1 MRNAATETLLSTAT
15 TTGMALT
22 EDAFAEYMDNVD
34 PLREHRSAFHI
45 PPMRDG
51 TPFSYLVG
59 NSMGPQHVGVE
70 AAVAG
75 FLKKWRDQGC
85 EGNTMQP
92 NPWYEADQAN
102 LKDMASL
109 VGAKDAEVAIMNSLT
124 VNLHLLLTA
133 FYRPQGTKK
142 KIMLEHK
149 SFSGGKYVMNSQLEI
164 RGMNPA
170 EDIITVTAPGTKSH
184 DDPATLIPTEAF
196 LTAID
201 KYGDETAVLVFS
213 AVHHVTGQ
221 WFDIPAIVKAAHAK
235 NILVGVDCAH
245 AVGNVPLQ
253 LHDWEVDF
261 ACWCTFKF
269 LNSGPGNIGGIFVHN
284 KHTSNTTTPLKYLK
298 GWWGN
303 DSKTRFT
310 PHRDFEPAPGAS
322 AFQLSMAPA
331 VNCQILG
338 PSLKLMASVGLPAIR
353 QKSLLLTAY
362 LELLFTELVPPGCV
376 EIITPADPNQ
386 RGAQLSIRLLLNK
399 LKASALDSAA
409 YEVGTGAEGTDDASV
424 LQRQLLDEGVMV
436 EKRPPDM
443 IHMAPAPMY
452 NSFADVLRAV
462 RTIAELF

>member
-1 MRNAATETLLSTAT
+1 MRNSAVETLLSTVS

-22 EDAFAEYMDNVD
+22 EDAFAEYMDSAD

-59 NSMGPQHVGVE
+59 NSLGLQHTGVE

-75 FLKKWRDQGC
+75 FLKKWRDQGF
-85 EGNTMQP
+85 EGNSMQP
-92 NPWYEADQAN
+92 NPWIEADQTYM
-102 LKDMASL
+102 KDMASL

-133 FYRPQGTKK
+133 FYRPQGIKK
-142 KIMLEHK
+142 KIMMEHRC
-149 SFSGGKYVMNSQLEI
+149 SPSDLFAMVSQLET
-164 RGMNPA
+164 RGMSPT
-170 EDIITVTAPGTKSH
+170 EDLITVTAPGTKSY
-184 DDPATLIPTEAF
+184 DDPATVIPTEAF

-201 KYGDETAVLVFS
+201 KHGDETAVLVIS
-213 AVHHVTGQ
+213 AVHYLTGQ

-235 NILVGVDCAH
+235 NILVGVNCAH

-253 LHDWEVDF
+253 LHDWDVDF
-261 ACWCTFKF
+261 AFWCTYNY
-269 LNSGPGNIGGIFVHN
+269 LNSGPGNIGAIFVHN
-284 KHTSNTTTPLKYLK
+284 RHTSNTTTPLKYLK

-303 DSKTRFT
+303 DIKTRFT
-310 PHRDFEPAPGAS
+310 QHRNFEPAPGAS

-331 VNCQILG
+331 VSCMILG

-376 EIITPADPNQ
+376 EIVTPADPNQ
-386 RGAQLSIRLLLNK
+386 RGAQLSIRLLPKK
-399 LKASALDSAA
+399 LTSSNLGSTTC
-409 YEVGTGAEGTDDASV
+409 EVGTGADGTDDASV
-424 LQRQLLDEGVMV
+424 LHRQLLDEGVMV
-436 EKRPPDM
+436 DKHPPDM
-443 IHMAPAPMY
+443 IQIAPAPLY
-452 NSFADVLRAV
+452 NSFSDVLRAV

>member
-1 MRNAATETLLSTAT
+1 MRNAATEALLSTVS

-22 EDAFAEYMDNVD
+22 EDAFADHMDSAD
-34 PLREHRSAFHI
+34 PLREHRSAYHI
-45 PPMRDG
+45 PSMRDG

-59 NSMGPQHVGVE
+59 NSLGPQHVGVE

-92 NPWYEADQAN
+92 NPWFEADQACI
-102 LKDMASL
+102 KDMASL
-109 VGAKDAEVAIMNSLT
+109 VGAKDAEVCIMNSLT

-133 FYRPQGTKK
+133 FYRPQVAKK
-142 KIMLEHK
+142 KIMIEHK
-149 SFSGGKYVMNSQLEI
+149 SFPSDTYALVSQLEM

-170 EDIITVTAPGTKSH
+170 EDLITVTAPGTKSY
-184 DDPATLIPTEAF
+184 DDPVSVIPTEAF

-201 KYGDETAVLVFS
+201 KHGDDTAVLVIS
-213 AVHHVTGQ
+213 AVHYLTGQ

-253 LHDWEVDF
+253 LHEWEVDF
-261 ACWCTFKF
+261 ACWCTYKY
-269 LNSGPGNIGGIFVHN
+269 LNSGPGNIGAIFVHN
-284 KHTSNTTTPLKYLK
+284 KHTSTSTPLKYLK

-303 DSKTRFT
+303 DIKTRFT
-310 PHRDFEPAPGAS
+310 PHRAFEPAPGAS
-322 AFQLSMAPA
+322 AFQLSTAPA
-331 VNCQILG
+331 ASCVMLG
-338 PSLKLMASVGLPAIR
+338 PSLKLMATVGLQAIR

-362 LELLFTELVPPGCV
+362 MELLFTELVLPGCV

-386 RGAQLSIRLLLNK
+386 RGAQLSVRLLPNK
-399 LKASALDSAA
+399 LKSSELDSAA
-409 YEVGTGAEGTDDASV
+409 YEVGAGAEGTDDASI
-424 LQRQLLDEGVMV
+424 LQRQLLDEGIMV
-436 EKRPPDM
+436 DKRPPDM
-443 IHMAPAPMY
+443 IRLAAAPMY
-452 NSFADVLRAV
+452 NSFSDVLRAV